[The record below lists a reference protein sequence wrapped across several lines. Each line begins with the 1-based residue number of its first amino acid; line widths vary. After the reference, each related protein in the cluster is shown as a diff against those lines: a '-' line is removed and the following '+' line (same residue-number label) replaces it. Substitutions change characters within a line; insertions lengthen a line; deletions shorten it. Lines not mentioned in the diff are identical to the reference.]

1 MSAAKVFFRAKGNDA
16 AGCCVQG
23 GVRMESDAKDGVRVL
38 VPRERVAEDL
48 EPIVMIYR
56 NLGSDSGAAAV
67 KRALSELGLALAAL
81 AERMARCDRA
91 EVRPTLRRVETL
103 AGSLGFVT
111 LTAVCADLSRCLDR
125 GDATA
130 TAAVWA
136 RLCRV
141 GEHALGMEACGG
153 DGAR

>member
-1 MSAAKVFFRAKGNDA
+1 MCEERGL
-16 AGCCVQG
+16 
-23 GVRMESDAKDGVRVL
+23 RMETDAGDAVCAL

-56 NLGSDSGAAAV
+56 NLGSDSGAAVV
-67 KRALSELGLALAAL
+67 KRALSDLGLALAAL
-81 AERMARCDRA
+81 AERMARCETG
-91 EVRPTLRRVETL
+91 EVRAALRRVETM
-103 AGSLGFVT
+103 AGGLGFVT
-111 LTAVCADLSRCLDR
+111 LVSVCADLSRCLDR

-153 DGAR
+153 DGPR